1 MYYDKSKIVAIYV
14 ACQRAK
20 LPVSNKPCTKV
31 SSKVSYFFLGCRSLV
46 PNVSKQMEHYFYNKS
61 RLINKFKPS
70 LHYF

>member
-14 ACQRAK
+14 AGQRAK

-31 SSKVSYFFLGCRSLV
+31 SSKVSYFFLGCRSISSECIKTNGT
-46 PNVSKQMEHYFYNKS
+46 PFYNKS